1 VLSIQP
7 SRYKNRLANCVQGSR
22 RGKGNSLKKSLI
34 LGCLA
39 AMVAV
44 AQEKPT
50 GIFASIAPQSYSPAQ
65 VRVLGD
71 VEYGQS
77 KTAARYAAGPR
88 YRAFV
93 FSGYG
98 GDKVEITL
106 KGPAAKMPIVLAD
119 STLNQIAAGTSQLSV
134 SLPNRG
140 PDIEV
145 WYVLTDNTPAQFTVQ
160 VKKIG
165 HVNSAIEAKL

>member
-1 VLSIQP
+1 M
-7 SRYKNRLANCVQGSR
+7 
-22 RGKGNSLKKSLI
+22 KKTLI
-34 LGCLA
+34 VGCMA
-39 AMVAV
+39 AMFAG

-50 GIFASIAPQSYSPAQ
+50 GILTSISPRSFSPAQ

-71 VEYGQS
+71 VEYGES
-77 KTAARYAAGPR
+77 KTAVRYTHGPK

-106 KGPAAKMPIVLAD
+106 KGAAAKVPLIVAD
-119 STLNQIAAGTSQLSV
+119 STLNQIAAGSSQLCV

-145 WYVLTDNTPAQFTVQ
+145 WYILIENTPNQIAVQ
-160 VKKIG
+160 VKKVG
-165 HVNSAIEAKL
+165 HEDSGLEAMLQDPIVK

>member
-1 VLSIQP
+1 
-7 SRYKNRLANCVQGSR
+7 
-22 RGKGNSLKKSLI
+22 LKKSLI

-106 KGPAAKMPIVLAD
+106 KGSAAKMPIVLAD

-140 PDIEV
+140 ADIEV

-160 VKKIG
+160 VRKMG

>member
-1 VLSIQP
+1 MF
-7 SRYKNRLANCVQGSR
+7 
-22 RGKGNSLKKSLI
+22 
-34 LGCLA
+34 
-39 AMVAV
+39 AM

-50 GIFASIAPQSYSPAQ
+50 GILTRVSPQSYSPAQ

-98 GDKVEITL
+98 GDKVEIAL
-106 KGPAAKMPIVLAD
+106 KGSVANMPVVLAD
-119 STLNQIAAGTSQLSV
+119 STLNQIAAGTSHLSV
-134 SLPNRG
+134 SLPYRG

-145 WYVLTDNTPAQFTVQ
+145 WYVLTENKPAQFTVQ

-165 HVNSAIEAKL
+165 HVNSAIEAKLESPGQ

>member
-1 VLSIQP
+1 M
-7 SRYKNRLANCVQGSR
+7 
-22 RGKGNSLKKSLI
+22 KKTLI
-34 LGCLA
+34 IGFMA
-39 AMVAV
+39 AMFAG

-50 GIFASIAPQSYSPAQ
+50 GILTSIPPRSYSPAQ

-71 VEYGQS
+71 VEYGQV
-77 KTAARYAAGPR
+77 KTSASYSAGPR

-93 FSGYG
+93 FTGYG
-98 GDKVEITL
+98 GDKVEITV
-106 KGPAAKMPIVLAD
+106 KGAAKIPIVLTD
-119 STLNQIAAGTSQLSV
+119 STLNQIASGTSVISM

-145 WYVLTDNTPAQFTVQ
+145 WYVLTDNKPAQFTVQ

-165 HVNSAIEAKL
+165 HSDSVEAKLEGPSAD

>member
-1 VLSIQP
+1 MFAL
-7 SRYKNRLANCVQGSR
+7 
-22 RGKGNSLKKSLI
+22 
-34 LGCLA
+34 
-39 AMVAV
+39 

-50 GIFASIAPQSYSPAQ
+50 GIFASISPQSYLPAQ

-77 KTAARYAAGPR
+77 KTAARYAAGAR

-106 KGPAAKMPIVLAD
+106 KGAGAKMPVVLAD
-119 STLNQIAAGTSQLSV
+119 STLNQIASGTSQLSV
-134 SLPNRG
+134 DLPNRG

-145 WYVLTDNTPAQFTVQ
+145 WYVLTDNTPTQFTVQ

-165 HVNSAIEAKL
+165 HVNSALQAKLESPSPQ